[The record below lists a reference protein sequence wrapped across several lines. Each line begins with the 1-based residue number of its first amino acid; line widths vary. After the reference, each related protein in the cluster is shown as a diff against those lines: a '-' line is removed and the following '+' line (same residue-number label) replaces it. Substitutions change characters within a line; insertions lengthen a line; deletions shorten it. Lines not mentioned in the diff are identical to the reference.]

1 MLGTAVNVATILL
14 GSTVGLLLGPT
25 LSERQRTTSLQG
37 IGLAVLWIG
46 GTMAWSSQE
55 QVITVVALVLG
66 AILGE
71 GLGLETAVD
80 RAESHWRLKND
91 GAQGFF
97 LATLIFTVGPM
108 AILGSLADG
117 LSGDTRL
124 LYTKATLDGITS
136 LMLAGTF
143 GWPVLL
149 AAVPVLLYQGG
160 LTLLA
165 GELRP
170 FLTPPLITTLN
181 GVGGLL
187 ILGIGLNLLK
197 VTRLRLVSLLPAL
210 VLGPL
215 LEFLKL
221 RL

>member
-1 MLGTAVNVATILL
+1 M
-14 GSTVGLLLGPT
+14 
-25 LSERQRTTSLQG
+25 LSEQQRATSLQG

-46 GTMAWSSQE
+46 GTMAWASKE
-55 QVITVVALVLG
+55 QVLTVVALVLG

-71 GLGLETAVD
+71 GLGLEDAVD
-80 RAESHWRLKND
+80 RAESRWRMRND
-91 GAQGFF
+91 GAQGFV
-97 LATLIFTVGPM
+97 LATLIFTVGPL
-108 AILGSLADG
+108 AILGSFADG

-124 LYTKATLDGITS
+124 LYTKAALDGITS

-143 GWPVLL
+143 GWPVIL

-165 GELRP
+165 GELRN
-170 FLTPPLITTLN
+170 FLTPPLVNILN

-187 ILGIGLNLLK
+187 ILGIGLNILK

-210 VLGPL
+210 ALGPL